1 MANIKILKEDQLV
14 GGTDNTPVYP
24 VSSTQAIYCQDSEGN
39 VPQGV
44 KPKLEDRLR
53 DIENSMEASNYVI
66 IRGQTIHVGTAS
78 ITVPS
83 TASEV
88 NALPNTT
95 KYGYSFDLD
104 LNTSTYVLTITL
116 KDQDGTSLVSKNVD
130 FPMESTVV
138 NGSYNSQLKK
148 IVLTLKNN
156 NTIDIPVADLISGLQ
171 SEITPVSPLDADLV
185 DDTNSTHKFVTEQ
198 EKQAWTNKSG
208 FSGNYNDLS
217 GKPTNVS
224 SFTNDAGYLTS
235 TDIEQELGAK
245 ANTSDVYDKTT
256 IDTALTSKQN
266 TPLII
271 EVNYDSPSI
280 PNGTYASI
288 TAALAAGKEVIVKLN
303 NPLYTINCHLKGVAN
318 SVYTFTSSFMVAIVN
333 VIINP
338 NDTISVNSDSV
349 ALESHLDGKVD
360 KVEDAVSGNLAVLT
374 SDGNIA
380 DSGLALSTK
389 TAYSNKGSATK
400 VPKISTNTLGQ
411 VTSISEVTITQ
422 PTVPDI
428 STSISSDGASDTKT
442 ASPKAVKTYVDT
454 ATAGIV
460 TSSTTGLKIEVVASL
475 PANPDSN
482 TIYIVQ

>member
-53 DIENSMEASNYVI
+53 DIENSMEAQGYVI
-66 IRGQTIHVGTAS
+66 LNEKTIHVGTAS

-116 KDQDGTSLVSKNVD
+116 KDQDGTSLVSKNVN

-271 EVNYDSPSI
+271 EVNYDNPSI

>member
-53 DIENSMEASNYVI
+53 DIENSMEAQGYVI
-66 IRGQTIHVGTAS
+66 LNEKTIHVGNKS
-78 ITVPS
+78 ITVPDK
-83 TASEV
+83 V
-88 NALPNTT
+88 
-95 KYGYSFDLD
+95 
-104 LNTSTYVLTITL
+104 
-116 KDQDGTSLVSKNVD
+116 
-130 FPMESTVV
+130 
-138 NGSYNSQLKK
+138 SQL
-148 IVLTLKNN
+148 
-156 NTIDIPVADLISGLQ
+156 A
-171 SEITPVSPLDADLV
+171 
-185 DDTNSTHKFVTEQ
+185 
-198 EKQAWTNKSG
+198 
-208 FSGNYNDLS
+208 NDL
-217 GKPTNVS
+217 
-224 SFTNDAGYLTS
+224 GYLS
-235 TDIEQELGAK
+235 L
-245 ANTSDVYDKTT
+245 
-256 IDTALTSKQN
+256 
-266 TPLII
+266 
-271 EVNYDSPSI
+271 
-280 PNGTYASI
+280 
-288 TAALAAGKEVIVKLN
+288 
-303 NPLYTINCHLKGVAN
+303 
-318 SVYTFTSSFMVAIVN
+318 
-333 VIINP
+333 
-338 NDTISVNSDSV
+338 
-349 ALESHLDGKVD
+349 